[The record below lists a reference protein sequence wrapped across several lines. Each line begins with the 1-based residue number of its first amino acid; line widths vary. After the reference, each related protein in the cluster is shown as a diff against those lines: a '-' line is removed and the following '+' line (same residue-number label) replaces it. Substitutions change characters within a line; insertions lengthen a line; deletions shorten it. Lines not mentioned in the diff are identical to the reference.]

1 MTTTRRS
8 RVQFTAPDVATVEA
22 VLCSPQ
28 SDWAHQ
34 CHAMSLALVRS
45 GLLPEGARVARG
57 GARQVGS
64 QHSWAVLGDPYDP
77 GVTVVDITLWS
88 YDPTAPVI
96 YVAQAS
102 DRPHTPHGMG
112 SIWRWGRPPEPVSEV
127 LELASDPGPAANDFL
142 RLASPTGLD
151 LKGWMTL
158 ANAPVE
164 GWPAREILTAMA
176 ETPRLAAC
184 VPIDILGMVTDLNP
198 KGLYF

>member
-1 MTTTRRS
+1 MTRMKS
-8 RVQFTAPDVATVEA
+8 RVEFVAPDVATVEA

-45 GLLPEGARVARG
+45 GLLPTGARVARG
-57 GARQVGS
+57 SARKVGS

-96 YVAQAS
+96 YVAKAS

-127 LELASDPGPAANDFL
+127 LELGSELSPIASDFLALAA
-142 RLASPTGLD
+142 PTGLD
-151 LKGWMTL
+151 LRGWMFL
-158 ANAPVE
+158 ANAPVQ
-164 GWPAREILTAMA
+164 GWPAQEILTAMSQN
-176 ETPRLAAC
+176 PRLAATI
-184 VPIDILGMVTDLNP
+184 PIDILGMVTDRNP
-198 KGLYF
+198 KSLYF